1 MNNSIIDVGRGVDIV
16 GQVMSKFS
24 ISLLIMT
31 IGMIVGAMFV
41 PPAVAIMMPIV
52 CVVMLLVAMFARWRQ
67 RESEGSYISMKFVY
81 DFAALEGVG
90 LYPIVMAYTQ
100 AIGAKL
106 VLGAVAITFV
116 LFFGLATYAKRTER
130 NFLNIGS
137 ILFGALLI
145 LILASIVGIFVQ
157 ATILQTAI
165 CAGGLRSMI
174 GLAAGTLD
182 RIGTFVTF
190 LLPVL
195 SAALSASGGMTSAAA
210 LYAGSMLFIDVLM
223 RLIRSLL
230 IPLTYA
236 FTALSAAE
244 CAVGGETLQRL
255 RELTGW
261 IIQTALKGV
270 MYVFTAY
277 LTVTGLIAGSAD
289 AAAVKAAGSAHSTA
303 VPVVGSILSGAAGTV
318 LAGADIVRNYAGVF
332 GLLAILATGLA
343 PFCRIGVHYL
353 ALKLTAA
360 VGGTMQ
366 CGGLGGL
373 LSNLSAAMGYMLALT
388 GCAALMALLSTCWFM
403 KAVRL

>member
-81 DFAALEGVG
+81 VFAALEGVG

-165 CAGGLRSMI
+165 CAGGIFVFSGYVLYDIQVMKSGYLTEDDVPRKVLNLFLDWINLFLYILRLI
-174 GLAAGTLD
+174 GLFAAD
-182 RIGTFVTF
+182 
-190 LLPVL
+190 
-195 SAALSASGGMTSAAA
+195 
-210 LYAGSMLFIDVLM
+210 
-223 RLIRSLL
+223 
-230 IPLTYA
+230 
-236 FTALSAAE
+236 
-244 CAVGGETLQRL
+244 
-255 RELTGW
+255 
-261 IIQTALKGV
+261 
-270 MYVFTAY
+270 
-277 LTVTGLIAGSAD
+277 
-289 AAAVKAAGSAHSTA
+289 
-303 VPVVGSILSGAAGTV
+303 
-318 LAGADIVRNYAGVF
+318 N
-332 GLLAILATGLA
+332 
-343 PFCRIGVHYL
+343 
-353 ALKLTAA
+353 
-360 VGGTMQ
+360 
-366 CGGLGGL
+366 
-373 LSNLSAAMGYMLALT
+373 
-388 GCAALMALLSTCWFM
+388 
-403 KAVRL
+403 